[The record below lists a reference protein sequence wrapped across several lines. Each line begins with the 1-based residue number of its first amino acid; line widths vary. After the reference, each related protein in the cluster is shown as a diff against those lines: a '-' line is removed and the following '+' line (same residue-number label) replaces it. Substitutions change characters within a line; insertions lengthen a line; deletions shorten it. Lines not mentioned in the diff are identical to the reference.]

1 MCEYFPFSSSFLKY
15 RSNFSAA
22 HNAIITAKVQGGR
35 ELRGVGRSF
44 VVSINLFWLIFMTN
58 VFMIVS
64 LPSLPK
70 QNQLHLSLLVNLKFQ
85 SLINPKCKHSE
96 NVLFKHLK
104 VFWWNFYFAILF
116 RKKST
121 LHPAPFLG
129 HISSII
135 TCKNAKLISR
145 ILNIKYIIS
154 KNKNLYMNP
163 HYIQNISSIPSL
175 KSDSPNFDLICKSI
189 YLLWF
194 FSFII
199 KHLTLNP

>member
-70 QNQLHLSLLVNLKFQ
+70 QNQSHLSLLVNLKFQ

-104 VFWWNFYFAILF
+104 VFWWNFYFCHSLQEKINLAPCTFSWTHFIYHYLQ
-116 RKKST
+116 KCKIDKPDSKYKVYHIQKQKSLYESALYT
-121 LHPAPFLG
+121 
-129 HISSII
+129 
-135 TCKNAKLISR
+135 KYKL
-145 ILNIKYIIS
+145 NPES
-154 KNKNLYMNP
+154 KVW
-163 HYIQNISSIPSL
+163 QSQ
-175 KSDSPNFDLICKSI
+175 
-189 YLLWF
+189 LWF
-194 FSFII
+194 DM
-199 KHLTLNP
+199 